1 MSQELFE
8 TLEMLDGEI
17 HDLSE
22 KKVTKLQ
29 SRPLTEH
36 LFYLLSIIN
45 RILRL
50 MIIENVEE
58 KQHE

>member
-1 MSQELFE
+1 MSQEM
-8 TLEMLDGEI
+8 LEILKMLDGEI
-17 HDLSE
+17 HYLSE
-22 KKVTKLQ
+22 KKVTGMTSKTLA
-29 SRPLTEH
+29 EH
-36 LFYLLSIIN
+36 LFYLKAIIN